1 MVPFDVEDD
10 FECAGSIL
18 LLRGRP
24 GQAEGVKVL
33 IDDDRSGQSVGARC
47 LGLQT
52 WDDAVVLAHIQ
63 VIRTVLADYRLGE
76 VLRSGLCCIATR
88 GTHRHLHFAIQYS
101 TSTTYLGTHSP
112 RNDVDVRG

>member
-63 VIRTVLADYRLGE
+63 RQIIEERSRPGSSGAWEKLACGQQIVI
-76 VLRSGLCCIATR
+76 
-88 GTHRHLHFAIQYS
+88 Q
-101 TSTTYLGTHSP
+101 
-112 RNDVDVRG
+112 